1 VRKLK
6 AVLKNDKLGKP
17 SGGGMSAEE
26 MAAFLAILAAE
37 NSGGDNG
44 EWIEGFED

>member
-1 VRKLK
+1 
-6 AVLKNDKLGKP
+6 
-17 SGGGMSAEE
+17 

-44 EWIEGFED
+44 EWIEGFEDWFLSDQ